1 LAWGRLVNTLSQSRM
16 TSYLHAWMDGRKEI
30 VSPKKERKKERKKSE
45 KKSVQINIFVIVFLD
60 NFDVLVSK

>member
-1 LAWGRLVNTLSQSRM
+1 M
-16 TSYLHAWMDGRKEI
+16 TSYLHACMDGRKEI
-30 VSPKKERKKERKKSE
+30 ISLKKERKKERKKSE